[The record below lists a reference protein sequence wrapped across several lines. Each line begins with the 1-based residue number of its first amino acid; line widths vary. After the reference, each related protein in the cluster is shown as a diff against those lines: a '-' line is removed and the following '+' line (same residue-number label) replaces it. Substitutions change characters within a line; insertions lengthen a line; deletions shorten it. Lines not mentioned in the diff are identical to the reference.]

1 MSENTPAHSG
11 QHRSADVLI
20 IGGGSA
26 GMAAAEGAHGEGC
39 RSILILERDPVLGG
53 ILNRCIHNGFG
64 LHRFDEE
71 LTGPEYAYRDVQR
84 VRALDGVEVLLDTTV
99 TSFAGTH
106 RVVAVSPE
114 LGVFTV
120 DAKAIVLAMGCR
132 ERSRGQINIPGSR
145 PAGVYTAGTA
155 QSFVNLYGRLPGHKV
170 VVLGS
175 GDIGLIMA
183 RRMVC
188 EGASVAGVLARK
200 NYAAG
205 LRRNI
210 VQCLDDYNIP
220 LLLSHTVTA
229 IHGHDRLTGVTVVEI
244 DQETRR
250 PVPGSEREVECDTL
264 LLSVGLIPENELS
277 CMAGVELSRLTNGA
291 EVDQSLQTNV
301 PGIFACGNVLHV
313 HDLVDFVSE
322 EGECAGREAARY
334 AACPKLGHDL
344 STAIPVVVSGGV
356 HYSIPQ
362 RITVDATGDI
372 TVRYRVDG
380 VYHDAAVIARAGD
393 EVVAKHRALVV
404 VPSEM
409 GTLTVPADKVIAAGN
424 LTLTLEKGQ
433 ERPASA
439 HAGKKLAP
447 DENAFVEADEVRHF
461 TCIRCPMGCDL
472 DVAIEGGEVTAVS
485 GATCGRGVKYARE
498 EAISP
503 TRTVTALVEVMGSVE
518 PLSVKTADPIPKDR
532 VIDLLHVLAAIRLDG
547 PVHIGDVVLADACG
561 TGVDVVATKE
571 IHG

>member
-1 MSENTPAHSG
+1 MSERAGISATR
-11 QHRSADVLI
+11 HRSVDVLV

-26 GMAAAEGAHGEGC
+26 GMAAAEGAYEAGC

-64 LHRFDEE
+64 LHRFNEE
-71 LTGPEYAYRDVQR
+71 LTGPEYAHRDVER
-84 VRALDGVEVLLDTTV
+84 VLGLDGVEILLDTTV
-99 TSFAGTH
+99 TSFTGG
-106 RVVAVSPE
+106 RQVVAINPE
-114 LGVFTV
+114 FGVLKIA
-120 DAKAIVLAMGCR
+120 AKAVVLAMGCR

-155 QSFVNLYGRLPGHKV
+155 QSFVNLYGRLPGRKV

-188 EGASVAGVLARK
+188 EGASVVGVLARK
-200 NYAAG
+200 NYPAG

-229 IHGHDRLTGVTVVEI
+229 VHGHDRLTGVTVVEV

-250 PVPGSEREVECDTL
+250 PVPGSEREIECDTL

-277 CMAGVELSRLTNGA
+277 HMAGVRLSPLTNGA
-291 EVDQSLQTNV
+291 EVDQSLQTNI
-301 PGIFACGNVLHV
+301 PGFFACGNVLHV

-322 EGECAGREAARY
+322 EGELAGRQAARY
-334 AACPKLGHDL
+334 AMHPDVEPD
-344 STAIPVVVSGGV
+344 SSPAIPVIVSGGV
-356 HYSIPQ
+356 HYSVPQ
-362 RITVDATGDI
+362 RITSDATGDI

-393 EVVAKHRALVV
+393 EVVARHRALVL

-409 GTLTVPADKVIAAGN
+409 GTLTVPADKVLAARG
-424 LTLTLEKGQ
+424 LTLTLEVGEGK
-433 ERPASA
+433 PATK
-439 HAGKKLAP
+439 HAGKELAS
-447 DENAFVEADEVRHF
+447 DDAAFADADEVRHF

-472 DVAIEGGEVTAVS
+472 DVAVRGGEVTAVS

-498 EAISP
+498 EAVSP
-503 TRTVTALVEVMGSVE
+503 TRIVTALVEVEGSVE
-518 PLSVKTADPIPKDR
+518 PLSVKTAEPVPKGR
-532 VIDLLHVLAAIRLDG
+532 IIDLLHALAEVHPVG

-571 IHG
+571 IPT